1 MIKRR
6 CVANITDGTNGA
18 ETKKAKRSVLSP
30 VKQLGVLLAVGSRE
44 IIGSFWGEKTMKK
57 LVVITW
63 ITMMV
68 MFGLPGI
75 AQADSGPLVGTFI
88 IQPDTGPFVSIST
101 TPNVLDFD
109 RPTFADPIFAP
120 GQVMFPSIYRSAAA
134 SLTVHVESNC
144 LHGSIVAS
152 VTALKH
158 SRGYTIPPDRILIK
172 APVTNEEYVRMAKPV
187 VISEPETGSHDIKLD
202 FKLQATHFDFAGRYS
217 GTLTFTVMPPPQ

>member
-1 MIKRR
+1 
-6 CVANITDGTNGA
+6 
-18 ETKKAKRSVLSP
+18 
-30 VKQLGVLLAVGSRE
+30 
-44 IIGSFWGEKTMKK
+44 MKK
-57 LVVITW
+57 LVVISW

-75 AQADSGPLVGTFI
+75 AQADSGPLVGRFTI
-88 IQPDTGPFVSIST
+88 IQRDSGPFVSIST

-109 RPTFADPIFAP
+109 RPTFADHIFAP

-152 VTALKH
+152 VTKLKH
-158 SRGYTIPPDRILIK
+158 SRGYTLRPERILIK
-172 APVTNEEYVRMAKPV
+172 APVTNDEYIRMSKPV